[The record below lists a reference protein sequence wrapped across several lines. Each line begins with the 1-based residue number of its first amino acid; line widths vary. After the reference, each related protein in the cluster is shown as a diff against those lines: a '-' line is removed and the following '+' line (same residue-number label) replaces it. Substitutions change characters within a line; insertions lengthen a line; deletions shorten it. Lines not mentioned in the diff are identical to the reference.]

1 MGPKCMNIHASCV
14 ALDAQNAVLIL
25 GRSGAGKSTLALALM
40 ALGAQL
46 VADDRVDLFVE
57 KENLF
62 AQTPAAIAGQ
72 IEARQIGI
80 LRACALEGSARVGL
94 VVDLDRTEDER
105 LPPMR
110 QQTIAG
116 VALPLVLQVQH
127 GHLEYAV
134 LQYLKGGRI
143 V

>member
-1 MGPKCMNIHASCV
+1 MGPECMNIHASCV
-14 ALDAQNAVLIL
+14 ALDSQNAVLIL
-25 GRSGAGKSTLALALM
+25 GRSGAGKSALALGLM
-40 ALGAQL
+40 ALGAHL
-46 VADDRVDLFVE
+46 VADDRVDLVVE
-57 KENLF
+57 KGNLF
-62 AQTPAAIAGQ
+62 AHSPAAIAGQ

-80 LRACALEGSARVGL
+80 LRASALKGGARVGL
-94 VVDLDRTEDER
+94 VVDLDRTEEER

-110 QQTIAG
+110 HQTIAG
-116 VALPLVLQVQH
+116 VSLPLVLQVQH